1 MHTLEQLRA
10 GELCGARHLKL
21 SENLVEFPPEILSL
35 KETLEVLDLTG
46 NQLSTLPDELAGFSK
61 LRIIFC
67 SENRFTELPEVLGR
81 CPALTMVGFK
91 ANQIATV
98 SAKSLP
104 AGLRWLILTDN
115 AVEQLPEELGQCDAL
130 QKLMLAGNRLRELPE
145 SLANCRNLELLRIAA
160 NRIEHFPEWLLSL
173 PRLAWL
179 AYSGNPFSE
188 GEEAR
193 AIDDAH
199 VALLAWD
206 TLVLGE
212 LLGQGASG
220 VIHRATIVGDVIG
233 DVADANASAD
243 HASQAGDAAEASQV
257 AVKLFKGAV
266 TSDGLPRCEMAA
278 SLAAGTHPNLIKVM
292 GKVADHPSGIPALVM
307 ELIDPAFA
315 NLAGPPS
322 LDSCTRDVYPEG
334 LRLSVPD
341 ALAMAHG
348 IASVAGH
355 LHRAG
360 IMHGD
365 LYGHNILFARRPD
378 APAHALL
385 GDFGAASL
393 YERNN
398 DDRSNR
404 ERALGLER
412 LEVRAFGCLLEEL
425 LAHCDA
431 QCSPL
436 DGLHQL
442 KAACLSEVPADRP
455 DFAYIDRQLAAV
467 RATLS

>member
-21 SENLVEFPPEILSL
+21 SENLTEFPSEILSL

-46 NQLSTLPDELAGFSK
+46 NQLSTLPDELAGFGK

-91 ANQIATV
+91 SNRIATV
-98 SAKSLP
+98 SAKALP

-115 AVEQLPEELGQCDAL
+115 AIERLPDELGQCDAL
-130 QKLMLAGNRLRELPE
+130 QKLMLAGNRLRELPA

-160 NRIEHFPEWLLSL
+160 NRIERFPEWLLSL
-173 PRLAWL
+173 PRLSWL

-188 GEEAR
+188 GAEAR

-199 VALLAWD
+199 VAPLAWE
-206 TLVLGE
+206 TLALGE

-220 VIHRATIVGDVIG
+220 VIHRATLVANP
-233 DVADANASAD
+233 ADAVTQASD
-243 HASQAGDAAEASQV
+243 RGDDSQV

-278 SLAAGTHPNLIKVM
+278 SLAAGTHPNLIKVI

-365 LYGHNILFARRPD
+365 LYGHNILFTRGSDAAAR
-378 APAHALL
+378 ALL

-393 YERNN
+393 Y
-398 DDRSNR
+398 DRCDR
-404 ERALGLER
+404 ERAMGLER

-425 LAHCDA
+425 LAHCDT
-431 QCSPL
+431 QDSTL

-442 KAACLSEVPADRP
+442 KAACLSELPAERP
-455 DFAYIDRQLAAV
+455 DFTYIERQLAAA

>member
-21 SENLVEFPPEILSL
+21 CENLTEFPSEILSL

-46 NQLSTLPDELAGFSK
+46 NQLSALPDELAGFSK

-98 SAKSLP
+98 SAKALR

-115 AVEQLPEELGQCDAL
+115 AIEQLPDELGQCDAL
-130 QKLMLAGNRLRELPE
+130 QKLMLAGNRLRELPA

-160 NRIEHFPEWLLSL
+160 NRIERFPEWLLSL
-173 PRLAWL
+173 PRLSWL

-188 GEEAR
+188 GAEAR

-199 VALLAWD
+199 VEPLAWK
-206 TLVLGE
+206 TLALGE

-220 VIHRATIVGDVIG
+220 VIHRATLVANP
-233 DVADANASAD
+233 ADAVTQASD
-243 HASQAGDAAEASQV
+243 RGDDSQV

-278 SLAAGTHPNLIKVM
+278 SLAAGTHPNLIKVI

-334 LRLSVPD
+334 LHLSVPD
-341 ALAMAHG
+341 ALAMTHG

-355 LHRAG
+355 LHCAG

-365 LYGHNILFARRPD
+365 LYGHNILFARGSD
-378 APAHALL
+378 APARALL

-393 YERNN
+393 Y
-398 DDRSNR
+398 DRSDR

-425 LAHCDA
+425 LAHCDT
-431 QCSPL
+431 QDSPL

-442 KAACLSEVPADRP
+442 KAACLSELPADRP
-455 DFAYIDRQLAAV
+455 DFAYIERQLAAA

>member
-21 SENLVEFPPEILSL
+21 SENLTEFPTEILSL

-46 NQLSTLPDELAGFSK
+46 NQLSALPDELAGFGK

-91 ANQIATV
+91 ANRIVTV
-98 SAKSLP
+98 SAKALP
-104 AGLRWLILTDN
+104 AGLRWLILTNN
-115 AVEQLPEELGQCDAL
+115 AVEQLPNELGQCDAL
-130 QKLMLAGNRLRELPE
+130 QKLMLAGNRLRELPT
-145 SLANCRNLELLRIAA
+145 SLANCRKLELLRIAA
-160 NRIEHFPEWLLSL
+160 NRIECFPEWLLSL
-173 PRLAWL
+173 PRLSWL

-188 GEEAR
+188 GAEAR

-199 VALLAWD
+199 VDPLAWE
-206 TLVLGE
+206 TLALGE

-220 VIHRATIVGDVIG
+220 VIHRATLVG
-233 DVADANASAD
+233 NSAD
-243 HASQAGDAAEASQV
+243 EVTQASDRGNGSQV

-278 SLAAGTHPNLIKVM
+278 SLAAGCHPNLIKVI

-307 ELIDPAFA
+307 ELINPAFA

-322 LDSCTRDVYPEG
+322 LDSCTRDVYPEW
-334 LRLSVPD
+334 LHLSVPD

-365 LYGHNILFARRPD
+365 LYGHNILFARGSD
-378 APAHALL
+378 APARALL

-393 YERNN
+393 YERS
-398 DDRSNR
+398 DR

-425 LAHCDA
+425 LAHCDT
-431 QCSPL
+431 QDSPL

-442 KAACLSEVPADRP
+442 KAACLSELPADRP
-455 DFAYIDRQLAAV
+455 DFAYIERQLAAA

>member
-21 SENLVEFPPEILSL
+21 SENLAVFPHEILSL

-46 NQLSTLPDELAGFSK
+46 NQLSALPDELAGFGK

-91 ANQIATV
+91 ANRIATV
-98 SAKSLP
+98 SAKALP

-115 AVEQLPEELGQCDAL
+115 AIERLPDELGQCDAL
-130 QKLMLAGNRLRELPE
+130 QKLMLAGNCLRELPA

-160 NRIEHFPEWLLSL
+160 NRIERFPEWLLSL
-173 PRLAWL
+173 PRLSWL

-193 AIDDAH
+193 AINDAH
-199 VALLAWD
+199 VTPIAWETLA
-206 TLVLGE
+206 LGE

-220 VIHRATIVGDVIG
+220 VIHRATLVGNTADEVTQASGRG
-233 DVADANASAD
+233 D
-243 HASQAGDAAEASQV
+243 GSQV

-278 SLAAGTHPNLIKVM
+278 SLAAGTHPNLIKVI

-334 LRLSVPD
+334 LHLSVPD

-365 LYGHNILFARRPD
+365 LYGHNILFARGSD
-378 APAHALL
+378 APARALL

-393 YERNN
+393 YERS
-398 DDRSNR
+398 DR
-404 ERALGLER
+404 ERAVGLER

-425 LAHCDA
+425 LAHCDT
-431 QCSPL
+431 QDSPL

-442 KAACLSEVPADRP
+442 KAACLSELPAERP
-455 DFAYIDRQLAAV
+455 DFAYIERQLAAA

>member
-21 SENLVEFPPEILSL
+21 SENLTEFPLEILSL

-46 NQLSTLPDELAGFSK
+46 NQLNSLPDELAGFGK

-91 ANQIATV
+91 ANQIDTV
-98 SAKSLP
+98 SAKALP

-115 AVEQLPEELGQCDAL
+115 AIEHLPDELGQCDAL
-130 QKLMLAGNRLRELPE
+130 QKLMLAGNRLRELPA
-145 SLANCRNLELLRIAA
+145 SLANCRKLELLRIAA
-160 NRIEHFPEWLLSL
+160 NRIERFPGWLLLL
-173 PRLAWL
+173 PRLSWL

-188 GEEAR
+188 GVEAR

-199 VALLAWD
+199 VTPLAWE
-206 TLVLGE
+206 TLALGE

-220 VIHRATIVGDVIG
+220 VIHRATLVANPADEVTQASDRGD
-233 DVADANASAD
+233 DSL
-243 HASQAGDAAEASQV
+243 V

-292 GKVADHPSGIPALVM
+292 CKVTDHPSGIPALVM

-334 LRLSVPD
+334 LHLSVPD

-365 LYGHNILFARRPD
+365 LYGHNILFARGSD
-378 APAHALL
+378 APARALL

-393 YERNN
+393 Y
-398 DDRSNR
+398 DRCDR
-404 ERALGLER
+404 ERAVGLER

-425 LAHCDA
+425 LAHCDT
-431 QCSPL
+431 QDSPL

-442 KAACLSEVPADRP
+442 KAACLSELPAERP
-455 DFAYIDRQLAAV
+455 DFAYIERQLAAAC
-467 RATLS
+467 ATLS

>member
-21 SENLVEFPPEILSL
+21 SENLAVFPPEILSL

-46 NQLSTLPDELAGFSK
+46 NQLSALPDELAGFGK

-91 ANQIATV
+91 ANQIASV
-98 SAKSLP
+98 SAKALP

-115 AVEQLPEELGQCDAL
+115 AIEQLPDELGQCDAL
-130 QKLMLAGNRLRELPE
+130 QKLMLAGNCLRELPA

-160 NRIEHFPEWLLSL
+160 NRIERFPEWLLAL
-173 PRLAWL
+173 PRLSWL

-188 GEEAR
+188 GAEAR

-199 VALLAWD
+199 VEPLAWE
-206 TLVLGE
+206 TLALGE

-220 VIHRATIVGDVIG
+220 VIHRVTLVGNTADEVTQASGRG
-233 DVADANASAD
+233 D
-243 HASQAGDAAEASQV
+243 GSQV

-334 LRLSVPD
+334 LRLCMSD

-365 LYGHNILFARRPD
+365 LYGHNILFSRGSD
-378 APAHALL
+378 APARALL

-393 YERNN
+393 YER
-398 DDRSNR
+398 SNR
-404 ERALGLER
+404 ERAVGLER

-425 LAHCDA
+425 LAHCDT
-431 QCSPL
+431 QDSTL

-442 KAACLSEVPADRP
+442 KAACLSELPTDRP
-455 DFAYIDRQLAAV
+455 DFAYIERQLAAA

>member
-21 SENLVEFPPEILSL
+21 CENLTEFPTEILSL

-46 NQLSTLPDELAGFSK
+46 NQLSTLPDELAGFGK

-91 ANQIATV
+91 ANQIVTV
-98 SAKSLP
+98 SAKALP

-115 AVEQLPEELGQCDAL
+115 AIERLPDELGQCDAL
-130 QKLMLAGNRLRELPE
+130 QKLMLAGNRLRELPT
-145 SLANCRNLELLRIAA
+145 SLANCRRLELLRIAA
-160 NRIEHFPEWLLSL
+160 NRIERFPEWLLSL
-173 PRLAWL
+173 PRLSWL

-188 GEEAR
+188 GAEAR

-199 VALLAWD
+199 VAPLAWE
-206 TLVLGE
+206 TLALGE

-220 VIHRATIVGDVIG
+220 VIHRATLVG
-233 DVADANASAD
+233 NSAD
-243 HASQAGDAAEASQV
+243 EVTQASDRGDGNQV

-278 SLAAGTHPNLIKVM
+278 SLAAGTHPNLIKVI

-334 LRLSVPD
+334 LHLSVLD

-378 APAHALL
+378 APARALL

-393 YERNN
+393 Y
-398 DDRSNR
+398 DRCDR
-404 ERALGLER
+404 ERAVGLER

-425 LAHCDA
+425 LAHCDT
-431 QCSPL
+431 QGSQL

-442 KAACLSEVPADRP
+442 KAACLSELPADRP
-455 DFAYIDRQLAAV
+455 DFAYIERQLAAT

>member
-21 SENLVEFPPEILSL
+21 SENLAVFPHEILSL

-46 NQLSTLPDELAGFSK
+46 NQLSALPDELAGFGK

-91 ANQIATV
+91 ANRIATV
-98 SAKSLP
+98 SAKALP

-115 AVEQLPEELGQCDAL
+115 AIEQLPDELGQCDAL
-130 QKLMLAGNRLRELPE
+130 QKLMLAGNRLRELPA
-145 SLANCRNLELLRIAA
+145 SLANCRKLELLRIAA
-160 NRIEHFPEWLLSL
+160 NRIERFPEWLLSL
-173 PRLAWL
+173 PRLSWL

-188 GEEAR
+188 GEEVR

-199 VALLAWD
+199 VTPIAWETLA
-206 TLVLGE
+206 LGE

-220 VIHRATIVGDVIG
+220 VIHRATLVGNP
-233 DVADANASAD
+233 ADAVTQASGR
-243 HASQAGDAAEASQV
+243 GDASQV

-307 ELIDPAFA
+307 ELIEPAFA

-334 LRLSVPD
+334 LHLSVPD

-365 LYGHNILFARRPD
+365 LYGHNILFSRGSD
-378 APAHALL
+378 APARALL

-393 YERNN
+393 YER
-398 DDRSNR
+398 SNR
-404 ERALGLER
+404 ERAVGLER

-425 LAHCDA
+425 LAHCDT
-431 QCSPL
+431 QDSPL
-436 DGLHQL
+436 DGVHQL
-442 KAACLSEVPADRP
+442 KAACLSELPAERP
-455 DFAYIDRQLAAV
+455 DFAYIERQLAAA

>member
-21 SENLVEFPPEILSL
+21 AENLEVFPTEILSL

-46 NQLSTLPDELAGFSK
+46 NQLSSLPDELAGFSK

-115 AVEQLPEELGQCDAL
+115 AVEQLPDELGQCDAL
-130 QKLMLAGNRLRELPE
+130 QKLMLAGNRLRELPA

-160 NRIEHFPEWLLSL
+160 NRIERFPEWLLSL
-173 PRLAWL
+173 PRLSWL

-188 GEEAR
+188 GAEAR

-199 VALLAWD
+199 VEPLAWE
-206 TLVLGE
+206 TLALGE

-220 VIHRATIVGDVIG
+220 VIHRATIVGDV
-233 DVADANASAD
+233 ADANASAD
-243 HASQAGDAAEASQV
+243 HASQAGDAADASQV

-292 GKVADHPSGIPALVM
+292 GKVADHPSGIPVLVM
-307 ELIDPAFA
+307 ELIDPSFA

-322 LDSCTRDVYPEG
+322 LDSCTRDIYPEG
-334 LRLSVPD
+334 LHLCVPD

-365 LYGHNILFARRPD
+365 LYGHNILFSRRPD

-393 YERNN
+393 YERNSH
-398 DDRSNR
+398 DCSSR
-404 ERALGLER
+404 ELAVGLER

-425 LAHCDA
+425 LAHCDT
-431 QCSPL
+431 QGPQL

-442 KAACLSEVPADRP
+442 KAACLSEVPAERI
-455 DFAYIDRQLAAV
+455 DFAYIDRQLAAA

>member
-21 SENLVEFPPEILSL
+21 SENLAVFPPEILSL

-46 NQLSTLPDELAGFSK
+46 NQLSTLPDELAGFGK

-91 ANQIATV
+91 ANQIVTV
-98 SAKSLP
+98 SAKALP

-115 AVEQLPEELGQCDAL
+115 AIERLPDELGQCDAL
-130 QKLMLAGNRLRELPE
+130 QKLMLAGNRLRELPT
-145 SLANCRNLELLRIAA
+145 SLANCRRLELLRIAA
-160 NRIEHFPEWLLSL
+160 NRIERFPEWLLSL
-173 PRLAWL
+173 PRLSWL

-188 GEEAR
+188 GAEAR

-199 VALLAWD
+199 VTPIAWETLA
-206 TLVLGE
+206 LGE

-220 VIHRATIVGDVIG
+220 VIHRATLVG
-233 DVADANASAD
+233 NSAD
-243 HASQAGDAAEASQV
+243 EVTQASDRGDGNQV

-278 SLAAGTHPNLIKVM
+278 SLAAGTHPNLIKVI

-334 LRLSVPD
+334 LHLSVLD

-378 APAHALL
+378 APARALL

-393 YERNN
+393 Y
-398 DDRSNR
+398 DRCER
-404 ERALGLER
+404 ERAVGLER

-425 LAHCDA
+425 LAHCDT
-431 QCSPL
+431 QGSPL
-436 DGLHQL
+436 DRLHQL
-442 KAACLSEVPADRP
+442 KAACLSELPADRP
-455 DFAYIDRQLAAV
+455 DFAYIERQLAAA
-467 RATLS
+467 RTTLS

>member
-21 SENLVEFPPEILSL
+21 SENLTEFPSEILSL

-46 NQLSTLPDELAGFSK
+46 NQLSALPDELAGFGK

-91 ANQIATV
+91 ANRITTV
-98 SAKSLP
+98 SARALP

-115 AVEQLPEELGQCDAL
+115 AIEQLPDELGQCDAL
-130 QKLMLAGNRLRELPE
+130 QKLMLAGNRLRELPT
-145 SLANCRNLELLRIAA
+145 SLANCRKLELLRIAA
-160 NRIEHFPEWLLSL
+160 NRIERFPEWLLSL
-173 PRLAWL
+173 PRLSWL

-188 GEEAR
+188 GAEAR
-193 AIDDAH
+193 AIDDVH
-199 VALLAWD
+199 VEPLAWE
-206 TLVLGE
+206 TLALGE

-220 VIHRATIVGDVIG
+220 VIHRATLVANLADEVTQASDRGD
-233 DVADANASAD
+233 
-243 HASQAGDAAEASQV
+243 ASQV

-315 NLAGPPS
+315 NLAEPPS

-334 LRLSVPD
+334 LHLSVPD

-365 LYGHNILFARRPD
+365 LYGHNILFTRGSD
-378 APAHALL
+378 APARALL

-393 YERNN
+393 Y
-398 DDRSNR
+398 DRCDR
-404 ERALGLER
+404 ERAVGLER

-425 LAHCDA
+425 LAHCDT
-431 QCSPL
+431 QDSPL

-442 KAACLSEVPADRP
+442 KAACLSELPADRP
-455 DFAYIDRQLAAV
+455 DFAYIERQLAAA

>member
-21 SENLVEFPPEILSL
+21 SENLTEFPSEILSL

-91 ANQIATV
+91 ANRIATV
-98 SAKSLP
+98 SAKALP

-115 AVEQLPEELGQCDAL
+115 QIESLPDELGQCDAL
-130 QKLMLAGNRLRELPE
+130 QKLMLAGNRLCELSA

-160 NRIEHFPEWLLSL
+160 NRIERFPEWLLSL
-173 PRLAWL
+173 PRLSWL

-188 GEEAR
+188 GAEAR

-199 VALLAWD
+199 VAPIAWE
-206 TLVLGE
+206 TMALGE

-220 VIHRATIVGDVIG
+220 VIHRATLVVNP
-233 DVADANASAD
+233 ADAVTQASD
-243 HASQAGDAAEASQV
+243 RGDGNQV
-257 AVKLFKGAV
+257 AVKLFKGVV

-278 SLAAGTHPNLIKVM
+278 SLAAGTHPNLIKVI

-334 LRLSVPD
+334 LHLSVPD

-365 LYGHNILFARRPD
+365 LYGHNILFARGSD
-378 APAHALL
+378 APARALL

-393 YERNN
+393 Y
-398 DDRSNR
+398 DRSDR

-412 LEVRAFGCLLEEL
+412 LEVCAFGCLLEEL
-425 LAHCDA
+425 LAHCDT
-431 QCSPL
+431 QDSPL
-436 DGLHQL
+436 DRLHQL
-442 KAACLSEVPADRP
+442 KAACLSELPADRP
-455 DFAYIDRQLAAV
+455 DFAYIERQLAAT

>member
-21 SENLVEFPPEILSL
+21 SEKLAVFPPEIMSL

-46 NQLSTLPDELAGFSK
+46 NQLSTLPDELAGFGK

-91 ANQIATV
+91 ANRIATV
-98 SAKSLP
+98 SAKALP

-115 AVEQLPEELGQCDAL
+115 AVEQLPDELGQCDAL
-130 QKLMLAGNRLRELPE
+130 QKLMLAGNRLRELPA

-160 NRIEHFPEWLLSL
+160 NRIERFPEWLLSL

-188 GEEAR
+188 GAEAR

-199 VALLAWD
+199 VEPLSWETLA
-206 TLVLGE
+206 LGE

-220 VIHRATIVGDVIG
+220 VIHRATLVANPADEVTQASGRGDG
-233 DVADANASAD
+233 N
-243 HASQAGDAAEASQV
+243 QV

-278 SLAAGTHPNLIKVM
+278 SLAAGTHPNLIKVI

-322 LDSCTRDVYPEG
+322 LDSCTRDIYPEG
-334 LRLSVPD
+334 LHLSVPD

-365 LYGHNILFARRPD
+365 LYGHNILFARGSD
-378 APAHALL
+378 APARALL

-393 YERNN
+393 YERS
-398 DDRSNR
+398 DR
-404 ERALGLER
+404 ERAVGLER

-425 LAHCDA
+425 LAHCDT
-431 QCSPL
+431 QDSSL

-442 KAACLSEVPADRP
+442 KAACLSELPADRP
-455 DFAYIDRQLAAV
+455 DLAYIERQLAAA

>member
-1 MHTLEQLRA
+1 MHTLEQLRT

-21 SENLVEFPPEILSL
+21 SENLTEFPTEILSL

-46 NQLSTLPDELAGFSK
+46 NQLSALPDELAGFGK

-67 SENRFTELPEVLGR
+67 SENRFTALPEVLGR

-91 ANQIATV
+91 ANRIVTV
-98 SAKSLP
+98 SAKALP

-115 AVEQLPEELGQCDAL
+115 AIEQLPDELGQCDAL
-130 QKLMLAGNRLRELPE
+130 QKLMLAGNRLLELPA

-160 NRIEHFPEWLLSL
+160 NRIERFPEWLLSL
-173 PRLAWL
+173 PRLSWL

-188 GEEAR
+188 GTEAR

-199 VALLAWD
+199 VEPLAWE
-206 TLVLGE
+206 TLALGE

-220 VIHRATIVGDVIG
+220 VIHRATLVGNTADEVTQASDRG
-233 DVADANASAD
+233 D
-243 HASQAGDAAEASQV
+243 ASQV

-278 SLAAGTHPNLIKVM
+278 SLAAGTHPNLIKVI

-365 LYGHNILFARRPD
+365 LYGHNILFARGSD
-378 APAHALL
+378 APARALL

-393 YERNN
+393 Y
-398 DDRSNR
+398 DRSDR

-425 LAHCDA
+425 LAHCDT
-431 QCSPL
+431 QDSPL
-436 DGLHQL
+436 YGLHQL
-442 KAACLSEVPADRP
+442 KAACLSELPADRP
-455 DFAYIDRQLAAV
+455 DFAYIERQLAAA

>member
-21 SENLVEFPPEILSL
+21 SENLTEFPSEILSL

-46 NQLSTLPDELAGFSK
+46 NQLSTLPDELAGFGK

-98 SAKSLP
+98 SAKALP

-115 AVEQLPEELGQCDAL
+115 AIERLPDELGQCDAL
-130 QKLMLAGNRLRELPE
+130 QKLMLAGNRLRGLPA

-160 NRIEHFPEWLLSL
+160 NRIERFPEWLLSL
-173 PRLAWL
+173 PRLSWL
-179 AYSGNPFSE
+179 ACSGNPFSE

-199 VALLAWD
+199 VTPIAWETLA
-206 TLVLGE
+206 LGE

-220 VIHRATIVGDVIG
+220 VIHRATLVANPADEVTQASDRGDG
-233 DVADANASAD
+233 N
-243 HASQAGDAAEASQV
+243 QV

-278 SLAAGTHPNLIKVM
+278 SLAAGTHPNLIKVI

-334 LRLSVPD
+334 LHLSVPD

-365 LYGHNILFARRPD
+365 LYGHNILFARGSD
-378 APAHALL
+378 APARALL

-393 YERNN
+393 YER
-398 DDRSNR
+398 SNR
-404 ERALGLER
+404 ERAVGLER

-425 LAHCDA
+425 LAHCDT
-431 QCSPL
+431 QDSPL
-436 DGLHQL
+436 DGVHQL
-442 KAACLSEVPADRP
+442 KAACLSELPADRP
-455 DFAYIDRQLAAV
+455 DFAYIERQLAAA
-467 RATLS
+467 RTSLS

>member
-21 SENLVEFPPEILSL
+21 SENLAVFPPEILSL

-46 NQLSTLPDELAGFSK
+46 NQLSTLPDELAGFGK

-67 SENRFTELPEVLGR
+67 SDNRFTELPEVLGR

-91 ANQIATV
+91 ANRIATV
-98 SAKSLP
+98 SAKALP

-115 AVEQLPEELGQCDAL
+115 AVEQLPDELGQCDAL
-130 QKLMLAGNRLRELPE
+130 QKLMLAGNRLRELPT
-145 SLANCRNLELLRIAA
+145 SLANCHNLELLRIAA
-160 NRIEHFPEWLLSL
+160 NRIERFPEWLLSL
-173 PRLAWL
+173 PRLSWL

-188 GEEAR
+188 GAEAR

-199 VALLAWD
+199 VAPLAWK
-206 TLVLGE
+206 TLALGE

-220 VIHRATIVGDVIG
+220 VIHRATLVGNP
-233 DVADANASAD
+233 ADAVTQASDRAD
-243 HASQAGDAAEASQV
+243 ASQV

-278 SLAAGTHPNLIKVM
+278 SLAVGTHPNLIKVI

-365 LYGHNILFARRPD
+365 LYGHNILFTRGSD
-378 APAHALL
+378 APARALL

-393 YERNN
+393 YE
-398 DDRSNR
+398 RSNR

-412 LEVRAFGCLLEEL
+412 LEVCAFGCLLEEL
-425 LAHCDA
+425 LAHCDT
-431 QCSPL
+431 QDSPL
-436 DGLHQL
+436 DRLHQL
-442 KAACLSEVPADRP
+442 KAACLSELPADRP
-455 DFAYIDRQLAAV
+455 DFAYIERQLAAA

>member
-21 SENLVEFPPEILSL
+21 SENLTEFPTEILSL

-46 NQLSTLPDELAGFSK
+46 NQLSALPDELAGFGK

-91 ANQIATV
+91 ANRIATV

-104 AGLRWLILTDN
+104 ARLRWLILTDN
-115 AVEQLPEELGQCDAL
+115 AVEQLPDELGQCDAL
-130 QKLMLAGNRLRELPE
+130 QKLMLAGNRLRELPA

-160 NRIEHFPEWLLSL
+160 NRIERFPEWLLSL
-173 PRLAWL
+173 PRLSWL

-199 VALLAWD
+199 VAPIVWE

-220 VIHRATIVGDVIG
+220 VIHRATIFD
-233 DVADANASAD
+233 DMADKSAD
-243 HASQAGDAAEASQV
+243 EVSQTGDRADGSQV

-292 GKVADHPSGIPALVM
+292 GKVADHPSGIAALVM

-334 LRLSVPD
+334 LRLCVPD

-355 LHRAG
+355 LHRTG

-365 LYGHNILFARRPD
+365 LYGHNILFARGSD
-378 APAHALL
+378 APARALL

-393 YERNN
+393 Y
-398 DDRSNR
+398 DRSDR
-404 ERALGLER
+404 ERAVGLER

-425 LAHCDA
+425 LAHCDT
-431 QCSPL
+431 QDSSL

-442 KAACLSEVPADRP
+442 KAACLSELPAERP
-455 DFAYIDRQLAAV
+455 DFAYIDRQLAAA

>member
-21 SENLVEFPPEILSL
+21 SENLAVFPPEILSL

-46 NQLSTLPDELAGFSK
+46 NQLSTLPDELAGFGK

-91 ANQIATV
+91 ANRIATV
-98 SAKSLP
+98 SAKALP

-115 AVEQLPEELGQCDAL
+115 AVEQLPDELGQCDAL
-130 QKLMLAGNRLRELPE
+130 QKLMLAGNRLRELPA

-160 NRIEHFPEWLLSL
+160 NRIERFPEWLLSL
-173 PRLAWL
+173 PRLSWL

-188 GEEAR
+188 GAEAR

-199 VALLAWD
+199 VAPLAWE
-206 TLVLGE
+206 TLALGE

-220 VIHRATIVGDVIG
+220 VIHRATLVGNT
-233 DVADANASAD
+233 ADEVTQASGRAD
-243 HASQAGDAAEASQV
+243 ASQV

-278 SLAAGTHPNLIKVM
+278 SLAAGTHPNLIKVI

-334 LRLSVPD
+334 LHLSVPD

-365 LYGHNILFARRPD
+365 LYGHNILFARGSD
-378 APAHALL
+378 APARALL

-393 YERNN
+393 Y
-398 DDRSNR
+398 DRCDR

-425 LAHCDA
+425 LAHCDT
-431 QCSPL
+431 QGSQL

-442 KAACLSEVPADRP
+442 KAACLSELPAERP
-455 DFAYIDRQLAAV
+455 DFAYIERQLAAAC
-467 RATLS
+467 ATLS

>member
-21 SENLVEFPPEILSL
+21 CENLTEFPLEILSL

-46 NQLSTLPDELAGFSK
+46 NQLSTLPDELAGFGK

-91 ANQIATV
+91 ANRIATV
-98 SAKSLP
+98 SARALP

-115 AVEQLPEELGQCDAL
+115 AIEQLPDELGQCDAL
-130 QKLMLAGNRLRELPE
+130 QKLMLAGNRLRELPA

-160 NRIEHFPEWLLSL
+160 NRIERFPEWLLSL
-173 PRLAWL
+173 PRLSWL

-199 VALLAWD
+199 VAPLAWE
-206 TLVLGE
+206 TLALGD

-220 VIHRATIVGDVIG
+220 VIHRATLVGNLADEVTQASDRG
-233 DVADANASAD
+233 D
-243 HASQAGDAAEASQV
+243 GSQV

-266 TSDGLPRCEMAA
+266 TSDGLPRCEMAV

-334 LRLSVPD
+334 LHLSVPD

-378 APAHALL
+378 APARALL

-393 YERNN
+393 Y
-398 DDRSNR
+398 DRCDR
-404 ERALGLER
+404 ERAVGLER

-425 LAHCDA
+425 LAHCDT
-431 QCSPL
+431 QGSQL

-442 KAACLSEVPADRP
+442 KAACLSELPADRP
-455 DFAYIDRQLAAV
+455 DFAYIERQLAAT

>member
-21 SENLVEFPPEILSL
+21 SENLAVFPPEILSL

-46 NQLSTLPDELAGFSK
+46 NQLSALPDELARFGK

-91 ANQIATV
+91 ANRIATV
-98 SAKSLP
+98 PAKALP

-115 AVEQLPEELGQCDAL
+115 QIESLPDELGQCGAL
-130 QKLMLAGNRLRELPE
+130 QKLMLAGNRLRELPA
-145 SLANCRNLELLRIAA
+145 SLANCRKLELLRIAA
-160 NRIEHFPEWLLSL
+160 NRIERFPEWLLSL
-173 PRLAWL
+173 PRLSWL

-188 GEEAR
+188 GAEAR

-199 VALLAWD
+199 VAPLAWE
-206 TLVLGE
+206 TLALGE

-220 VIHRATIVGDVIG
+220 VIHRATRVGNPADEVTQASDRG
-233 DVADANASAD
+233 D
-243 HASQAGDAAEASQV
+243 GSQV

-278 SLAAGTHPNLIKVM
+278 SLAAGTHPNLIKVI

-315 NLAGPPS
+315 NLAEPPS
-322 LDSCTRDVYPEG
+322 LDSCTRDVYPEV
-334 LRLSVPD
+334 LHLSVPD

-365 LYGHNILFARRPD
+365 LYGHNVLFARGSD
-378 APAHALL
+378 APARALL

-393 YERNN
+393 Y
-398 DDRSNR
+398 DRCDR
-404 ERALGLER
+404 ERAVGLER

-425 LAHCDA
+425 LAHCDT
-431 QCSPL
+431 QDSPL

-442 KAACLSEVPADRP
+442 KAACLSELPADRP
-455 DFAYIDRQLAAV
+455 DFAYIERQLAAA

>member
-21 SENLVEFPPEILSL
+21 CENLTEFPLEILSL

-46 NQLSTLPDELAGFSK
+46 NQLSTLPDELAGFGK

-98 SAKSLP
+98 SAKALP

-115 AVEQLPEELGQCDAL
+115 AIERLPDELGQCDAL
-130 QKLMLAGNRLRELPE
+130 QKLMLAGNRLRELPV

-160 NRIEHFPEWLLSL
+160 NRIECFPEWLLSL
-173 PRLAWL
+173 PRLSWL
-179 AYSGNPFSE
+179 AYSGNLFSE
-188 GEEAR
+188 GAEAR
-193 AIDDAH
+193 AIDDTH
-199 VALLAWD
+199 VAPLAWE
-206 TLVLGE
+206 TLALGE

-220 VIHRATIVGDVIG
+220 VIHRATLVGNP
-233 DVADANASAD
+233 ADEVTQD
-243 HASQAGDAAEASQV
+243 RGVDSQV

-278 SLAAGTHPNLIKVM
+278 SLAAGTHPNLIKVI

-334 LRLSVPD
+334 LHLSVPD

-393 YERNN
+393 YERS
-398 DDRSNR
+398 DS

-425 LAHCDA
+425 LAHCDT
-431 QCSPL
+431 QDSPL

-442 KAACLSEVPADRP
+442 KAACLSELPVARP
-455 DFAYIDRQLAAV
+455 DFAYIDRQLAAA

>member
-21 SENLVEFPPEILSL
+21 SENLTEFPTEILSL

-46 NQLSTLPDELAGFSK
+46 NQLSTLPDELAGFGK

-98 SAKSLP
+98 SAKALP

-115 AVEQLPEELGQCDAL
+115 AIELLPDELGQCDAL
-130 QKLMLAGNRLRELPE
+130 QKLMLAGNCLRELPA

-160 NRIEHFPEWLLSL
+160 NRIERFPEWLLSL
-173 PRLAWL
+173 PRLSWL

-199 VALLAWD
+199 VTPIAWETLA
-206 TLVLGE
+206 LGE

-220 VIHRATIVGDVIG
+220 VIHRATLVGNP
-233 DVADANASAD
+233 ADAVTQASD
-243 HASQAGDAAEASQV
+243 RGDGSQV

-278 SLAAGTHPNLIKVM
+278 SLAAGTHPNLIKVI
-292 GKVADHPSGIPALVM
+292 GKVADYPSGITALVM

-334 LRLSVPD
+334 LHLSVPD

-365 LYGHNILFARRPD
+365 LYGHNILFARGSD
-378 APAHALL
+378 APARALL

-393 YERNN
+393 Y
-398 DDRSNR
+398 DRCDR

-425 LAHCDA
+425 LAHCDT
-431 QCSPL
+431 QDSPL

-442 KAACLSEVPADRP
+442 KAACLSELPTDRP
-455 DFAYIDRQLAAV
+455 DFAYIELQLAAA

>member
-21 SENLVEFPPEILSL
+21 SENLTAFPTEILSL

-46 NQLSTLPDELAGFSK
+46 NQLSTLPDELAGFGK

-91 ANQIATV
+91 ANRIATV
-98 SAKSLP
+98 SAKALP

-115 AVEQLPEELGQCDAL
+115 AVEQLPDELGQCDAL
-130 QKLMLAGNRLRELPE
+130 QKLMLAGNRLRELPA

-160 NRIEHFPEWLLSL
+160 NRIECFPEWLLSL
-173 PRLAWL
+173 PRLSWL

-188 GEEAR
+188 GAEAR

-199 VALLAWD
+199 VAPLAWE
-206 TLVLGE
+206 TLALGE

-220 VIHRATIVGDVIG
+220 VIHRATLVANPADEVTQASDRGD
-233 DVADANASAD
+233 D
-243 HASQAGDAAEASQV
+243 SQV

-365 LYGHNILFARRPD
+365 LYGHNILFARGSD
-378 APAHALL
+378 APARALL

-393 YERNN
+393 YERS
-398 DDRSNR
+398 DR
-404 ERALGLER
+404 ERAVGLER

-425 LAHCDA
+425 LAHCDT
-431 QCSPL
+431 QDSPL

-442 KAACLSEVPADRP
+442 KAACLSELPADRP
-455 DFAYIDRQLAAV
+455 DLAYIERQLAAA

>member
-21 SENLVEFPPEILSL
+21 CENLTEFPCEILSL

-46 NQLSTLPDELAGFSK
+46 NQLSALPDELAGFGK

-91 ANQIATV
+91 ANRIVTI
-98 SAKSLP
+98 SAKALP

-115 AVEQLPEELGQCDAL
+115 AVEQLPDELGQCDAL
-130 QKLMLAGNRLRELPE
+130 QKLMLAGNRLRELPA
-145 SLANCRNLELLRIAA
+145 SLANCRKLELLRIAA
-160 NRIEHFPEWLLSL
+160 NRIERFPEWLLSL
-173 PRLAWL
+173 PRLSWL

-188 GEEAR
+188 GAEAR

-199 VALLAWD
+199 VAPLAWE
-206 TLVLGE
+206 TLALGE

-220 VIHRATIVGDVIG
+220 VIHRATLVGNTADEVTQASGRG
-233 DVADANASAD
+233 DD
-243 HASQAGDAAEASQV
+243 SQV

-278 SLAAGTHPNLIKVM
+278 SLAAGSHPNLIKVI

-334 LRLSVPD
+334 LHLSVPD

-365 LYGHNILFARRPD
+365 LYGHNILFTRGSD
-378 APAHALL
+378 APARALL

-393 YERNN
+393 Y
-398 DDRSNR
+398 DRSDR
-404 ERALGLER
+404 ERAVGLER

-425 LAHCDA
+425 LAHCDT
-431 QCSPL
+431 QDSPL

-442 KAACLSEVPADRP
+442 KAACLSELPAERP
-455 DFAYIDRQLAAV
+455 DFAYIERQLAAA

>member
-21 SENLVEFPPEILSL
+21 SENLTEFPSEILSL

-46 NQLSTLPDELAGFSK
+46 NQLSTLPDELAGFGK

-98 SAKSLP
+98 SAKALP

-115 AVEQLPEELGQCDAL
+115 AIEHLPDELGQCDAL
-130 QKLMLAGNRLRELPE
+130 QKLMLAGNRLRELPA

-160 NRIEHFPEWLLSL
+160 NRIERFPEWLLSL
-173 PRLAWL
+173 PRLSWL

-188 GEEAR
+188 GAEAR

-199 VALLAWD
+199 VAPLAWE
-206 TLVLGE
+206 TLALGE

-220 VIHRATIVGDVIG
+220 VIHRATLVGNPTDAVTQASDRG
-233 DVADANASAD
+233 DGN
-243 HASQAGDAAEASQV
+243 QV

-278 SLAAGTHPNLIKVM
+278 SLAAGTHPNLIKVI

-334 LRLSVPD
+334 LHLSVPD

-365 LYGHNILFARRPD
+365 LYGHNILFARSSD
-378 APAHALL
+378 APARALL

-393 YERNN
+393 YERS
-398 DDRSNR
+398 DR
-404 ERALGLER
+404 ERAVGLER

-425 LAHCDA
+425 LAHCDT
-431 QCSPL
+431 QGSHL

-442 KAACLSEVPADRP
+442 KAACLSELPADRP
-455 DFAYIDRQLAAV
+455 DFAYIERQLAAA
-467 RATLS
+467 RAALS

>member
-21 SENLVEFPPEILSL
+21 SENLAVFPPEILSL

-46 NQLSTLPDELAGFSK
+46 NQLSALPDELAGFGK

-81 CPALTMVGFK
+81 CQALTMVGFK
-91 ANQIATV
+91 ANRIATV

-115 AVEQLPEELGQCDAL
+115 AVEQLPDELGQCDAL
-130 QKLMLAGNRLRELPE
+130 QKLMLAGNRLRELPT
-145 SLANCRNLELLRIAA
+145 SLANCRNLQLLRIAA
-160 NRIEHFPEWLLSL
+160 NRIERFPEWLLSL

-199 VALLAWD
+199 VAPIVWE

-220 VIHRATIVGDVIG
+220 VIHRATIFD
-233 DVADANASAD
+233 DMADKSAD
-243 HASQAGDAAEASQV
+243 EVSQASGRGEASQV

-278 SLAAGTHPNLIKVM
+278 SLAAGSHPNLIKVM

-334 LRLSVPD
+334 LHLSVPD

-365 LYGHNILFARRPD
+365 LYGHNILFARGSD
-378 APAHALL
+378 APARALL

-393 YERNN
+393 Y
-398 DDRSNR
+398 DRCDR
-404 ERALGLER
+404 ERAVGLER

-425 LAHCDA
+425 LAHCDT
-431 QCSPL
+431 QGSQL

-442 KAACLSEVPADRP
+442 KAACLSELPAERP
-455 DFAYIDRQLAAV
+455 DFAYIDRQLAAA

>member
-21 SENLVEFPPEILSL
+21 SENLTEFPSEILSL

-46 NQLSTLPDELAGFSK
+46 NQLSTLPDELAGFGK

-91 ANQIATV
+91 ANRIAAV
-98 SAKSLP
+98 SARALP

-115 AVEQLPEELGQCDAL
+115 AIERLPDELGQRDAL
-130 QKLMLAGNRLRELPE
+130 QKLMLAGNRLRELPA
-145 SLANCRNLELLRIAA
+145 SLANCRKLELLRIAA
-160 NRIEHFPEWLLSL
+160 NRIERFPEWLLSL
-173 PRLAWL
+173 PRLSWL

-188 GEEAR
+188 GAEAR

-199 VALLAWD
+199 VAPIAWETLA
-206 TLVLGE
+206 LGE

-220 VIHRATIVGDVIG
+220 VIHRATLVGNP
-233 DVADANASAD
+233 ADEVTQASGRTYD
-243 HASQAGDAAEASQV
+243 SQV

-278 SLAAGTHPNLIKVM
+278 SLAAGTHPNLIKVI

-322 LDSCTRDVYPEG
+322 MDSCTRDVYPEG
-334 LRLSVPD
+334 LHLSVPD

-348 IASVAGH
+348 IASVACH

-365 LYGHNILFARRPD
+365 LYGHNILFACGSD
-378 APAHALL
+378 APARALL

-393 YERNN
+393 Y
-398 DDRSNR
+398 DRSDR

-425 LAHCDA
+425 LAHCDT
-431 QCSPL
+431 QDSPL

-442 KAACLSEVPADRP
+442 KAACLSELPSERP
-455 DFAYIDRQLAAV
+455 DFAYIERQLVVA

>member
-21 SENLVEFPPEILSL
+21 SEKLAVFPPEILSL

-46 NQLSTLPDELAGFSK
+46 NQLSALPDELAGFGK

-91 ANQIATV
+91 ANRIATV
-98 SAKSLP
+98 STKALP

-115 AVEQLPEELGQCDAL
+115 AIEHLPDELGQCDAL
-130 QKLMLAGNRLRELPE
+130 QKLMLAGNRLRELPA

-160 NRIEHFPEWLLSL
+160 NRIERFPEWLLSL
-173 PRLAWL
+173 PRLSWL

-199 VALLAWD
+199 VAPLAWE
-206 TLVLGE
+206 TLALGE

-220 VIHRATIVGDVIG
+220 VIHRATLVG
-233 DVADANASAD
+233 NSAD
-243 HASQAGDAAEASQV
+243 EVTQASDRGDGNQV

-278 SLAAGTHPNLIKVM
+278 SLAAGTHPNLIKVI

-334 LRLSVPD
+334 LHLSVPD

-365 LYGHNILFARRPD
+365 LYGHNILFARGSD
-378 APAHALL
+378 APARALL

-393 YERNN
+393 Y
-398 DDRSNR
+398 DRSDR
-404 ERALGLER
+404 ERAVGLER

-425 LAHCDA
+425 LAHCDT
-431 QCSPL
+431 QDSPL

-442 KAACLSEVPADRP
+442 KAACLSELPADRP
-455 DFAYIDRQLAAV
+455 DFAYIERQLAAT

>member
-10 GELCGARHLKL
+10 GELCCARHLKL
-21 SENLVEFPPEILSL
+21 SENLAVFPPEILSL

-46 NQLSTLPDELAGFSK
+46 NQLSALPDELAGFGK

-91 ANQIATV
+91 ANRIATV
-98 SAKSLP
+98 SANALP

-115 AVEQLPEELGQCDAL
+115 AVQQLPDELGQCDAL
-130 QKLMLAGNRLRELPE
+130 QKLMLAGNRLRALPA

-160 NRIEHFPEWLLSL
+160 NRIERFPEWLLSL
-173 PRLAWL
+173 PRLSWL
-179 AYSGNPFSE
+179 ACSGNPFSE
-188 GEEAR
+188 GEETR

-199 VALLAWD
+199 VAPLAWE
-206 TLVLGE
+206 TLALGE

-220 VIHRATIVGDVIG
+220 VIHRATLVANPADEVTQASDRGDG
-233 DVADANASAD
+233 N
-243 HASQAGDAAEASQV
+243 QV

-278 SLAAGTHPNLIKVM
+278 SLAAGTHPNLIKVI

-334 LRLSVPD
+334 LHLSVPD

-365 LYGHNILFARRPD
+365 LYGHNILFARGSD
-378 APAHALL
+378 APARALL

-393 YERNN
+393 YER
-398 DDRSNR
+398 SNR
-404 ERALGLER
+404 ERAVGLER

-425 LAHCDA
+425 LAHCDT
-431 QCSPL
+431 QDSPL
-436 DGLHQL
+436 DGVHQL
-442 KAACLSEVPADRP
+442 KAACLSELPADRP
-455 DFAYIDRQLAAV
+455 DFAYIERQLAAA
-467 RATLS
+467 RTSLS

>member
-21 SENLVEFPPEILSL
+21 CENLTEFPTEILSL

-46 NQLSTLPDELAGFSK
+46 NQLSTLPDELAEFGK

-81 CPALTMVGFK
+81 CPTLTMLGFK
-91 ANQIATV
+91 ANRIATV
-98 SAKSLP
+98 SAKALP

-115 AVEQLPEELGQCDAL
+115 AVEQLPDELGQCDAL
-130 QKLMLAGNRLRELPE
+130 QKLMLAGNRLRELPA
-145 SLANCRNLELLRIAA
+145 SLANCRKLELLRIAA
-160 NRIEHFPEWLLSL
+160 NRIERFPEWLLSL
-173 PRLAWL
+173 PRLSWL

-199 VALLAWD
+199 VAPIAWETLA
-206 TLVLGE
+206 LGE

-220 VIHRATIVGDVIG
+220 VIHRATLVGNTADEVTQASDRG
-233 DVADANASAD
+233 DD
-243 HASQAGDAAEASQV
+243 SQV

-278 SLAAGTHPNLIKVM
+278 SLAAGTHPKLIKVI

-322 LDSCTRDVYPEG
+322 LDSCTRDVYPEE
-334 LRLSVPD
+334 LHLSVPD

-365 LYGHNILFARRPD
+365 LYGHNILFARGFD
-378 APAHALL
+378 APARALL

-393 YERNN
+393 YERS
-398 DDRSNR
+398 DR
-404 ERALGLER
+404 ERAVGLER

-425 LAHCDA
+425 LAHCDT
-431 QCSPL
+431 QDSPL

-442 KAACLSEVPADRP
+442 KAACLSELPADRP
-455 DFAYIDRQLAAV
+455 DFAYIERQLAAA

>member
-46 NQLSTLPDELAGFSK
+46 NQLSSLPDELAGFSK

-67 SENRFTELPEVLGR
+67 SENRFTVLPEVLGR

-91 ANQIATV
+91 ANQISTV
-98 SAKSLP
+98 PAASLP
-104 AGLRWLILTDN
+104 VGLRWLILTDN
-115 AVEQLPEELGQCDAL
+115 AIEQLPDELGQCAAL
-130 QKLMLAGNRLRELPE
+130 QKLMLAGNRLRELPA

-160 NRIEHFPEWLLSL
+160 NRIERFPEWLLSL
-173 PRLAWL
+173 PRLSWL

-188 GEEAR
+188 GEEVR

-199 VALLAWD
+199 VTPIAWETLA
-206 TLVLGE
+206 LGE

-220 VIHRATIVGDVIG
+220 VIHRATLVANP
-233 DVADANASAD
+233 ADAVIQASD
-243 HASQAGDAAEASQV
+243 RGDDSQV

-278 SLAAGTHPNLIKVM
+278 SLAAGTHPNLIKVI

-334 LRLSVPD
+334 LHLSVPD

-365 LYGHNILFARRPD
+365 LYGHNILFARGSD
-378 APAHALL
+378 APARALL

-393 YERNN
+393 YERS
-398 DDRSNR
+398 DR

-425 LAHCDA
+425 LAHCDT
-431 QCSPL
+431 QDSPL

-442 KAACLSEVPADRP
+442 KAACLSELPADRP
-455 DFAYIDRQLAAV
+455 DFAYIERQLAAA
-467 RATLS
+467 RATQS